1 MVDLVVQEFKI
12 MSDNNIYFSVL
23 GNLKRLLENEI
34 ITEDEYIKAVNIL
47 DQKYSQQ
54 K

>member
-1 MVDLVVQEFKI
+1 